1 MSFQWPLALV
11 GLLVVP
17 LLVLLYLDRERRRET
32 FAARFANPA
41 LLPNVVDHSPGWRRH
56 LPFAVLVVALAA
68 MVVGVARPQ
77 ATISV
82 QREEATIL
90 LAIDV
95 SRSMTAT
102 DVRPSRLD
110 AARAAAGAFLRKVPD
125 RFRVGVISFATR
137 ATVALPPTEDRDLA
151 EAALGSLRPGEGTSL
166 GDAIVLAAELA
177 KRERSTD
184 GTILPTAVLVIS
196 DGAQQGGKATPA
208 QAIQKARAQRIPV
221 YSVLVGT
228 PNGTLTRIL
237 PGGFREVTRVPPN
250 ATTLQQLA
258 KGTGGQF
265 FTARTDT
272 RLRDVYE
279 RLGSRL
285 GTQRKRR
292 EITDLFAG
300 GSAALLLVGGAVSA
314 LWFRRLP

>member
-1 MSFQWPLALV
+1 MSFEWPLALV
-11 GLLVVP
+11 GLVVVP
-17 LLVLLYLDRERRRET
+17 LLVLLYVDRERRREA
-32 FAARFANPA
+32 FGARFGNPA
-41 LLPNVVDHSPGWRRH
+41 LLPNVVDRSPGWRRH

-90 LAIDV
+90 LTIDV
-95 SRSMTAT
+95 SRSMTAQ
-102 DVRPSRLD
+102 DVRPTRLD
-110 AARAAAGAFLRKVPD
+110 AARAAASAFLRKVPD

-137 ATVALPPTEDRDLA
+137 ATVALPPTEDRELA
-151 EAALGSLRPGEGTSL
+151 EAALAALRPGEGTAL
-166 GDAIVLAAELA
+166 GDAVVLAAELA
-177 KRERSTD
+177 KRERSAD
-184 GTILPTAVLVIS
+184 GAILPTAVLVIS
-196 DGAQQGGKATPA
+196 DGAQQGGKKTPA
-208 QAIQKARAQRIPV
+208 QAIQTARAQRIPV

-228 PNGTLTRIL
+228 PNGTLTRTL

-250 ATTLQQLA
+250 PTTLQQLA

-265 FTARTDT
+265 FTARTDA

-285 GTQRKRR
+285 GTHRKRR
-292 EITDLFAG
+292 EITDVFAG
-300 GSAALLLVGGAVSA
+300 ASAALLLAGGAVSA